1 MTEAHEVVDRSAPTR
16 DSGVRRGYGPPMTLR
31 QPRIAIIGAGMSGIC
46 TGAVLRRAGIDDI
59 TVFEKA
65 DRVGG
70 TWRENTYPGIA
81 CDVPSR
87 FYQFTF
93 APNPEWTH
101 LMSPGAEIWAYFT
114 KVADDAGITART
126 RFGTEVTEARWTG
139 TAWSVSA
146 DDGTVGEYDFV
157 ISATGI
163 LHHPS
168 YPDIA
173 GLDTFAGPAFH
184 SARWDHDVD
193 LRGKRVGLIGTGSTG
208 VQILGELAGTV
219 PEVLLFQR
227 TPHWVVHL
235 DNPEFSRF
243 TRALH
248 RRFPAYDRFSYHV
261 SRRVIESLS
270 PALLHPGKARRFLA
284 WHTRRQLRRVTD
296 PALRR
301 ALTPDSEPMCRRLIV
316 SPTYYDAVQ
325 RDDVTV
331 VTDQITSVEP
341 TGVRTEDGVLH
352 PCDVLVLATGFDA
365 HAYLRPMNLIG
376 PDGYTLAEAWAA
388 GPRAYQT
395 VALPGFPNFFLLM
408 GPNSPVGN
416 YSLTAIAETQ
426 AQYALGWVRRWQ
438 RGEIDTAMPTAA
450 ATDAF
455 YTEVEQALP
464 DTVWATGCTSWY
476 LGPNGKP
483 ELFPW
488 APERHRELL
497 GTVRTEDFTIT

>member
-1 MTEAHEVVDRSAPTR
+1 MT
-16 DSGVRRGYGPPMTLR
+16 TLR
-31 QPRIAIIGAGMSGIC
+31 SPRIAIVGAGMSGIC
-46 TGAVLRRAGIDDI
+46 MGAVLMRAGISDF

-65 DRVGG
+65 TRVGG

-101 LMSPGAEIWAYFT
+101 LMSPGAEIWDYFER
-114 KVADDAGITART
+114 VAADTGVSDRT
-126 RFGTEVTEARWTG
+126 RFGTTITTARWTG
-139 TAWSVSA
+139 TAWLVEA
-146 DDGTVGEYDFV
+146 DDGSSGEYDFV

-163 LHHPS
+163 LHHPR

-173 GLDTFAGPAFH
+173 GLESFAGPAFH

-193 LRGKRVGLIGTGSTG
+193 LTGKRVGLIGTGSTG
-208 VQILGELAGTV
+208 VQILSDLAGTV
-219 PEVLLFQR
+219 ERLFLFQR

-248 RRFPAYDRFSYHV
+248 RRFPRYDRFTYHV
-261 SRRVIESLS
+261 SRKVIESLS
-270 PALLHPGKARRFLA
+270 PALLHPGRARRLLS
-284 WHTRRQLRRVTD
+284 WHTRRQLKRIVD
-296 PALRR
+296 PDLRA
-301 ALTPDSEPMCRRLIV
+301 ALTPDSEPMCRRLII
-316 SPTYYDAVQ
+316 SPTFYEAVQ
-325 RDDVTV
+325 RDDVAV
-331 VTDQITSVEP
+331 VTDPITRIEP
-341 TGVRTEDGVLH
+341 TGVVTEDGTLH
-352 PCDVLVLATGFDA
+352 ACDVLVLATGFDA

-376 PDGYTLAEAWAA
+376 PDGHTLADAWAE

-395 VALPGFPNFFLLM
+395 VALPGFPNLFLLM

-426 AQYALGWVRRWQ
+426 AGYALRWIQRWQ
-438 RGEIDTAMPTAA
+438 RGEFDSAMPTDA
-450 ATDAF
+450 ATEAF
-455 YTEVEQALP
+455 YAEVDEALP
-464 DTVWATGCTSWY
+464 DTVWATGCSSWY
-476 LGPNGKP
+476 LGQNGKP

-488 APERHRELL
+488 APERHRDLL
-497 GTVRTEDFTIT
+497 ATINDEDFDLTLR